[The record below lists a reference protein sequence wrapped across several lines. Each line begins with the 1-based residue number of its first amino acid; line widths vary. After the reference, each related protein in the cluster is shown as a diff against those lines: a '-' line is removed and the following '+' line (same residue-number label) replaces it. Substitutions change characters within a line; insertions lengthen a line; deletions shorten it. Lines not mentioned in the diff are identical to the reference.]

1 MPHTSDPGL
10 RAVLT
15 AFNIGPDSLLG
26 LGGEARVYALDH
38 DRVLRVQHA
47 GADLASLDCR
57 RQLVDELRCAAS
69 QFRLPEIISV
79 GEVDGR
85 IFSIEHRLPGA
96 SVLQRLARLGGR
108 ERDLLIESHLDT
120 SAAIAALK
128 LRPREWFGELVGEH
142 PLRAPTWKQFLC
154 DRAAKSLSAAGGE
167 FSLVNAAQLAADMP
181 EITASAFVH
190 LDACAAN
197 MLSVG
202 TTITA
207 VLDIGITSVVG
218 DPVLDPVAAV
228 AYISTP
234 HITPGATSRDA
245 DVAMTWLR
253 SAGLEDRLIPTQRW
267 LAAYWS
273 FATDDVELHKWCR
286 SVLL

>member
-1 MPHTSDPGL
+1 MQHTRDPGL
-10 RAVLT
+10 RAVLA
-15 AFNIGPDSLLG
+15 AFNIGPDNLLG

-47 GADLASLDCR
+47 CADIASLDCR
-57 RQLVDELRCAAS
+57 RQLVDELRRTAS

-96 SVLQRLARLGGR
+96 SMLHQLTRVGGR
-108 ERDLLIESHLDT
+108 ERDLLIENHLDT
-120 SAAIAALK
+120 SAAIAALA
-128 LRPREWFGELVGEH
+128 LRPRDWFGELIGEH
-142 PLRAPTWKQFLC
+142 PLRAPTWKKYLR
-154 DRAAKSLSAAGGE
+154 DRAASSLSSAGDG
-167 FSLVNAAQLAADMP
+167 FSLINAAQLADDMP
-181 EITASAFVH
+181 EITGTAFVH
-190 LDACAAN
+190 LDACATN

-207 VLDIGITSVVG
+207 VLDIGTTSVVG
-218 DPVLDPVAAV
+218 DPDLDPVAAV

-253 SAGLEDRLIPTQRW
+253 SAGLEDRFIPTQRW

-273 FATDDVELHKWCR
+273 FATDDVELQQWCR
-286 SVLL
+286 TVLL